1 VGVKGLIVASDPVR
15 PATGHGRGTSTV
27 WWLMAEGWID
37 RWNRSLADAVQFPV
51 LSPVDVTDVT
61 MRCTGAT

>member
-1 VGVKGLIVASDPVR
+1 
-15 PATGHGRGTSTV
+15 
-27 WWLMAEGWID
+27 MAEGLID
-37 RWNRSLADAVQFPV
+37 RWNRSLADAVQCPV